1 MKKRVADIIIETLI
15 EAGITQ
21 CFAVVG
27 GGAMHLDN
35 ALALHKEMD
44 VVFCHH
50 EQACAMAAEGYAK
63 ACGKP
68 ALVCVTS
75 GPGALNTLN
84 GVQSAYVDNTPM
96 IVIAGHPRWETTVNA
111 TGLDLRYRGVQEC
124 DIVPVVKG
132 MTKHAAY
139 LLDPMH
145 AKDEVIKALKT
156 AMDGR
161 RGPVWLSVPLDVQG
175 AFVETDE
182 LVEEKTTRSPFVI
195 TDKDIAALNDD
206 ICNAKRPVILPGT
219 GVAAGGE
226 IKRFRNWVEK
236 MNIPVV
242 AGALLPDIMYD
253 GAKNFYGTS
262 GILGER
268 RGNFIVQNADLII
281 AIGNSLT
288 SKQVGFNSE
297 LFAPYAKIV
306 MVDAC
311 ADEAKKPGV
320 RVDRFIHSDIV
331 TFFDNVSLIK
341 SWNANREWIEYCDLL
356 KAKLG
361 DIDKDELPNAEER
374 VPARYMWDI
383 IRKAIPENMTI
394 ALGNNSGMQN
404 CLQKSV
410 LSPNQRVI
418 LNYNSGSMGL
428 DLPEAIGIAKAS
440 RREVLCVT
448 GDGSVMMNLQE
459 LQTIKHY
466 DLPVKIII
474 MSNDGYG
481 GIRQTNKNFFDG
493 LYVGCDKQS
502 GVSFPDFAE
511 VAKAFGVGYR
521 KCEKVKSAESDIK
534 WLLNEKQAAILEIC
548 QKLEDPSS
556 PKLKSKLK
564 EDGSFETP
572 AIQDLWPYIPE
583 DLMKELMPDWK

>member
-1 MKKRVADIIIETLI
+1 
-15 EAGITQ
+15 
-21 CFAVVG
+21 
-27 GGAMHLDN
+27 
-35 ALALHKEMD
+35 
-44 VVFCHH
+44 
-50 EQACAMAAEGYAK
+50 
-63 ACGKP
+63 
-68 ALVCVTS
+68 
-75 GPGALNTLN
+75 
-84 GVQSAYVDNTPM
+84 
-96 IVIAGHPRWETTVNA
+96 
-111 TGLDLRYRGVQEC
+111 
-124 DIVPVVKG
+124 
-132 MTKHAAY
+132 
-139 LLDPMH
+139 
-145 AKDEVIKALKT
+145 
-156 AMDGR
+156 
-161 RGPVWLSVPLDVQG
+161 
-175 AFVETDE
+175 
-182 LVEEKTTRSPFVI
+182 
-195 TDKDIAALNDD
+195 
-206 ICNAKRPVILPGT
+206 
-219 GVAAGGE
+219 
-226 IKRFRNWVEK
+226 
-236 MNIPVV
+236 
-242 AGALLPDIMYD
+242 
-253 GAKNFYGTS
+253 
-262 GILGER
+262 
-268 RGNFIVQNADLII
+268 
-281 AIGNSLT
+281 
-288 SKQVGFNSE
+288 
-297 LFAPYAKIV
+297 
-306 MVDAC
+306 
-311 ADEAKKPGV
+311 
-320 RVDRFIHSDIV
+320 
-331 TFFDNVSLIK
+331 
-341 SWNANREWIEYCDLL
+341 

-440 RREVLCVT
+440 GREVLCVT

-521 KCEKVKSAESDIK
+521 KCEQVKSAEYDIK
-534 WLLNEKQAAILEIC
+534 WLLDEKQAAILEIC

-564 EDGSFETP
+564 EDGAFETP
-572 AIQDLWPYIPE
+572 AIQDLWPYISE

>member
-63 ACGKP
+63 ACGKL

-96 IVIAGHPRWETTVNA
+96 IVIAGHPRWETTVNV

-175 AFVETDE
+175 AFIETDE

-281 AIGNSLT
+281 AIGNSLA
-288 SKQVGFNSE
+288 SKQVGFNFE
-297 LFAPYAKIV
+297 LFAPYAKII

-341 SWNANREWIEYCDLL
+341 SWNANREWIEYCDSL

-440 RREVLCVT
+440 GREVLCVT

-521 KCEKVKSAESDIK
+521 KCEQVKSAEYDIK
-534 WLLNEKQAAILEIC
+534 WLLNERQAAILEIC

-564 EDGSFETP
+564 EDGAFETP
-572 AIQDLWPYIPE
+572 AIQDLWPYISE
-583 DLMKELMPDWK
+583 DLMKELMSYK

>member
-96 IVIAGHPRWETTVNA
+96 IVIAGHPRWETTVNV

-341 SWNANREWIEYCDLL
+341 SWNANREWIEYCDSLE
-356 KAKLG
+356 AKLG

-534 WLLNEKQAAILEIC
+534 WLLNEKQAAVLEIY
-548 QKLEDPSS
+548 QKIDDPCS

-564 EDGSFETP
+564 EDGTFETP

>member
-96 IVIAGHPRWETTVNA
+96 IVIAGHPRWETTVNV

-195 TDKDIAALNDD
+195 TDKDIVSLNDD

-219 GVAAGGE
+219 GVVAGGE

-268 RGNFIVQNADLII
+268 CGNFIVQNADLII
-281 AIGNSLT
+281 AIGNSLA
-288 SKQVGFNSE
+288 SKQVGFNFE

-331 TFFDNVSLIK
+331 AFFDNVSLIK
-341 SWNANREWIEYCDLL
+341 PWNANREWIEYCDSL

-410 LSPNQRVI
+410 FSPNQRVI

-564 EDGSFETP
+564 EDGTFETP
-572 AIQDLWPYIPE
+572 AIQDLWPYISE

>member
-1 MKKRVADIIIETLI
+1 MKKRVADIIVETLI
-15 EAGITQ
+15 EVGITQ

-35 ALALHKEMD
+35 ALALHKEMN

-84 GVQSAYVDNTPM
+84 GVQGAYVDNTPM
-96 IVIAGHPRWETTVNA
+96 IVIAGHPRWETTVNV

-124 DIVPVVKG
+124 DMVPMVKG

-139 LLDPMH
+139 LLDPTYT
-145 AKDEVIKALKT
+145 KNEVIKALRI

-175 AFVETDE
+175 AFVETGE
-182 LVEEKTTRSPFVI
+182 LVEEQTKRSLFAI
-195 TDKDIAALNDD
+195 DDKSVEELNNDIQ
-206 ICNAKRPVILPGT
+206 NAKRPVILPGS
-219 GVAAGGE
+219 GVSAGGE
-226 IKRFRNWVEK
+226 VKRFRDWVER

-242 AGALLPDIMYD
+242 AGSLLPDIMYE

-268 RGNFIVQNADLII
+268 RGNFILQNSDLII

-288 SKQVGFNSE
+288 SKQIGFNSE

-311 ADEAKKPGV
+311 EDEAKKPGV
-320 RVDRFIHSDIV
+320 RVDRFIHSDV
-331 TFFDNVSLIK
+331 TTFFDNVKAIDLWK
-341 SWNANREWIEYCDLL
+341 VNDEWIEYCDSL

-361 DIDKDELPNAEER
+361 DIDRDDVPNDEER

-383 IRKAIPENMTI
+383 IRKTIPDNMTI
-394 ALGNNSGMQN
+394 ALGNNSGLQN

-410 LSPNQRVI
+410 HTPNQRVI

-428 DLPEAIGIAKAS
+428 DLPEAVGIVKALN
-440 RREVLCVT
+440 REVLCVT

-493 LYVGCDKQS
+493 LYVGCDKES
-502 GVSFPDFAE
+502 GVGFPDFAG

-521 KCEKVKSAESDIK
+521 KCEKVKTAEADIK

-564 EDGSFETP
+564 EDGTFETP
-572 AIQDLWPYIPE
+572 AIQDLWPYISE
-583 DLMKELMPDWK
+583 ELMKELMPYK

>member
-63 ACGKP
+63 TCGKP

-96 IVIAGHPRWETTVNA
+96 IVIAGHPRWETTVNV

-175 AFVETDE
+175 AFIETDE

-281 AIGNSLT
+281 AIGNSLA
-288 SKQVGFNSE
+288 SKQVGFNFE
-297 LFAPYAKIV
+297 LFAPYAKII

-341 SWNANREWIEYCDLL
+341 SWNANREWIEYCDSL

-440 RREVLCVT
+440 GREVLCVT

-521 KCEKVKSAESDIK
+521 KCEQVKSAEYDIK

-564 EDGSFETP
+564 EDGAFETP
-572 AIQDLWPYIPE
+572 AIQDLWPYISE
-583 DLMKELMPDWK
+583 DLMKELMSYK